1 MIDKPILIVFGGLPA
16 TGKTTLSREL
26 TRRCTASYI
35 RVDAIEQTLRGAGH
49 DVGPMG
55 YVIANALAAENLKLG
70 RVVVAD
76 SVNPVLASR
85 DGWRQTVL
93 QASVPIAEIE
103 VICSDVAL
111 HRQRAEIRKSDMPG
125 LRPPTWQ
132 DIVTRDYEPWDRDHL
147 VLDTAHES
155 IDHLLGLAEIY
166 LRDVME

>member
-1 MIDKPILIVFGGLPA
+1 MIGKPILIVLGGLPA

-26 TRRCTASYI
+26 PRRCEASYI

-70 RVVVAD
+70 REVVAD
-76 SVNPVLASR
+76 SVNPVLTNR
-85 DGWRQTVL
+85 DGWRQTAL
-93 QASVPIAEIE
+93 QASVPIVEIE

-132 DIVTRDYEPWDRDHL
+132 DIITRHYEPWDRSHL
-147 VLDTAHES
+147 VLDTAHDS
-155 IDHLLGLAEIY
+155 IDHLLGRAEKY
-166 LRDVME
+166 FRDAME